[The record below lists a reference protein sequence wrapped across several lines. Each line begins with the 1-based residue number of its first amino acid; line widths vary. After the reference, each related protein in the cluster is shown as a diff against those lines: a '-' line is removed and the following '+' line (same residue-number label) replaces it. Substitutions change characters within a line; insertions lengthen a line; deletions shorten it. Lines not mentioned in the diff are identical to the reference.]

1 MGASV
6 TSECRC
12 WTPPFRATDFDAEV
26 VGVDATNLRFGEV
39 AVDTCKHCGS
49 KWLTY
54 FVEYEG
60 FTASGRY
67 FRGLVSPEAL
77 QGLTPERAVA
87 VLQGLDW
94 HFRGGSYFRTQGERA
109 SGPMRVD
116 L

>member
-12 WTPPFRATDFDAEV
+12 RTPPFRATDFDAEV
-26 VGVDATNLRFGEV
+26 VGVDVTNNRFGEV
-39 AVDTCKHCGS
+39 SVDTCRCCGS

-60 FTASGRY
+60 FTESGRY
-67 FRGLVSPEAL
+67 CRGLVSPEAL

-94 HFRGGSYFRTQGERA
+94 HFRGGSYFRTSGER
-109 SGPMRVD
+109 STDPPHVD

>member
-6 TSECRC
+6 TGACHC
-12 WTPPFRATDFDAEV
+12 LTPPFPATDFETEV
-26 VGVDATNLRFGEV
+26 VGIDATNLRFGEV
-39 AVDTCKHCGS
+39 SVDTCKCCGS

-67 FRGLVSPEAL
+67 FRGLATPEEL
-77 QGLTPERAVA
+77 HGLTPERAVA
-87 VLQGLDW
+87 VLQGLAW

-109 SGPMRVD
+109 SGPMQVD